1 MNAMTT
7 SKRAKQSLTSQE
19 KWTIAKYCIESKIV
33 IQGKDGKFTHWRVK
47 GKLAYDELN
56 QWNKEENMGLP
67 PVTDYRI
74 KESVNFYNE
83 IADLTNNLPA
93 VPAVQE
99 TMEMDMLK
107 VEISKLKAQVEQQ
120 AETIKGMQSYAVKCD
135 TVIANYKERF
145 SQIRKLAT
153 T

>member
-1 MNAMTT
+1 MLDTT
-7 SKRAKQSLTSQE
+7 TQKRTKQSLTSQE

-56 QWNKEENMGLP
+56 QWNEQEQIGLP
-67 PVTDYRI
+67 LITDYRI

-99 TMEMDMLK
+99 TMEMDILK
-107 VEISKLKAQVEQQ
+107 VEIARLKTELELSTKESKQAHSTASRQSVENQ
-120 AETIKGMQSYAVKCD
+120 
-135 TVIANYKERF
+135 NFRERF
-145 SQIRKLAT
+145 TQIRKLAT
-153 T
+153 M